1 MCTNF
6 IFGLKTISFTLFS
19 TSALVGTCELYC
31 SGNLQIDYVPG
42 YTGILCCLSDGLVLS
57 INVSFNQALFFIEF
71 KEKQVKLEMEALDS
85 TESMRHVNTIK
96 SLKTLRPINDNLST
110 SMELQPGMALNSNR
124 KMRNTVMGNMIEI
137 EDFAEELKT
146 TRRMTQVPRLQMND
160 SFFNKFNTIRE

>member
-1 MCTNF
+1 
-6 IFGLKTISFTLFS
+6 
-19 TSALVGTCELYC
+19 
-31 SGNLQIDYVPG
+31 
-42 YTGILCCLSDGLVLS
+42 
-57 INVSFNQALFFIEF
+57 
-71 KEKQVKLEMEALDS
+71 MEALDS
-85 TESMRHVNTIK
+85 TESMRHVKTIK